1 MLSLMSCPGRSMNQS
16 RTSFKDPLPLLTN
29 SIPPTYLPLLTLIL
43 LFLSNRV
50 INSIYALLKT
60 WSKSL
65 LLKKKQLGSCA
76 KENIVNPCYCFK
88 GPCLASW

>member
-29 SIPPTYLPLLTLIL
+29 SLPPTYLPLLTLIL

-50 INSIYALLKT
+50 INSIYALLKN
-60 WSKSL
+60 L
-65 LLKKKQLGSCA
+65 VEIIVIKKKQLGSCA

-88 GPCLASW
+88 GPCLASL